1 MNNNYITMNFK
12 DISLDEILKQIE
24 QLKQEHSTE
33 NIYDIIS
40 EDEQITHKIPNDDN
54 DVDNKEEKDNDD
66 VLHNIAN
73 DEEENEDNKDSEESA
88 ADVKQKEL
96 VTVKIYEV
104 DEAQDDDLLTHLLNE
119 DEESEHNEE
128 DDIHDIVDN
137 TDDDSLFDLD
147 LDSDNEEEIDEKE
160 EKQVN
165 EMFAIVND
173 DTDISASIFKVENL
187 NKLEIYTDE
196 KLSFIRIYHPLISSL
211 EFVHVSDST
220 YQESTNISADIPS
233 LTFFSKYIGLSSR
246 HQLYIELE
254 PNKTIDSL
262 VVDLNSKQVIINPQK
277 NEFLGELTELPF
289 AKVIDLFASIKQ

>member
-54 DVDNKEEKDNDD
+54 DVDNEEEKENDD
-66 VLHNIAN
+66 VLHNIAHN
-73 DEEENEDNKDSEESA
+73 EEENEESEDNTTQKD
-88 ADVKQKEL
+88 L
-96 VTVKIYEV
+96 VTVKIYEA
-104 DEAQDDDLLTHLLNE
+104 DDTHDDDLLTHLLNE
-119 DEESEHNEE
+119 DEESEHTEE
-128 DDIHDIVDN
+128 DDIHDIVNN
-137 TDDDSLFDLD
+137 TEDDSLFDLD
-147 LDSDNEEEIDEKE
+147 LESDNEEEIDEKE

-173 DTDISASIFKVENL
+173 DTDLSASIFKVENL

-196 KLSFIRIYHPLISSL
+196 KLSFIRIYHPLISAL

-220 YQESTNISADIPS
+220 YQESTNVSADIPS

-262 VVDLNSKQVIINPQK
+262 VVDLDSKQVIINPQK